1 MVVISSPTL
10 SPLSP
15 ATFPPAETKL
25 KIKGLRKDL
34 KRKVKH
40 AADVA
45 ADDLAKLM
53 GGRDGENASPIS
65 LPTSKAMSELESH
78 RQAKTSTAAE
88 PTSRP
93 NMKKL
98 KRRPPRI
105 RKNAV
110 VRGIKITD
118 AESKKRV
125 LDILAAEKAE
135 KANAMDVSDMDS
147 DDEPA

>member
-1 MVVISSPTL
+1 
-10 SPLSP
+10 
-15 ATFPPAETKL
+15 
-25 KIKGLRKDL
+25 
-34 KRKVKH
+34 
-40 AADVA
+40 
-45 ADDLAKLM
+45 
-53 GGRDGENASPIS
+53 
-65 LPTSKAMSELESH
+65 
-78 RQAKTSTAAE
+78 
-88 PTSRP
+88 
-93 NMKKL
+93 MKKL

-135 KANAMDVSDMDS
+135 KANAMDMSDMDS